1 MDVGGYKENGLTWRT
16 QTLEDYTAISRG
28 NNSKGTQQ
36 VILLVHVQE
45 IMQTTQDLRIQQL
58 EIKYFEKMRTTT
70 RYVRKKFL
78 EEYRNFQTNT
88 QDNDDRQEKFFPS
101 S

>member
-58 EIKYFEKMRTTT
+58 EIKYLKYTHNTVVGTCVQILQKSVEI
-70 RYVRKKFL
+70 KK
-78 EEYRNFQTNT
+78 
-88 QDNDDRQEKFFPS
+88 K
-101 S
+101 